1 MLTLYFATE
10 LEEGVIFTILISL
23 YLSTGPNV
31 YDVSPGCKTI
41 VSSFSL
47 TNNVI
52 VTISTTGKEDF
63 ISIKYSLSFSDT
75 IPLIE
80 IFVLEEPPSA
90 AFRVFSTISFGFKPH
105 KLI

>member
-1 MLTLYFATE
+1 MIFTSNLPFPFGLIILTLYFATE

-47 TNNVI
+47 INNVI
-52 VTISTTGKEDF
+52 VTIQGNLP
-63 ISIKYSLSFSDT
+63 Y
-75 IPLIE
+75 
-80 IFVLEEPPSA
+80 
-90 AFRVFSTISFGFKPH
+90 
-105 KLI
+105 